1 MAFIGNSG
9 TSTDPEVTLTNTNT
23 DANGAVLRFIKDA
36 GQAGADN
43 DISGVIEFYADD
55 DNQDNILF
63 AKIEGYVAD
72 ASNGDEC
79 GGLKL
84 YVAEN
89 DGNPTAGLSIIGS
102 TTDGEVDVTIGA
114 GAASLTT
121 IAGDLDIPNGGFA
134 LGSDASGDM
143 YYNNSSGVLTRIA
156 VGSDNHVLTLNG
168 AVPGWESASGGG
180 DVSAGS
186 TFTTAGV
193 IMACDGSDK
202 TIDEPGA
209 TLTTNGQG
217 ITVGGTL
224 TTGVDDTG
232 VDVRFYSATT
242 NEGVLYDAS
251 EDELGLLLTTK
262 LKFHDI
268 GGGEEIFA
276 SANGHLEINSGTTL
290 DITAPTVD
298 INAATAVTID
308 GPAVTVASSAASSPI
323 LHITNTHAGA
333 TSGELRFNKDSASGA
348 DSDVMGLIS
357 FYGTDDSDNA
367 HERLAYVD
375 AIITDSAH
383 GSEASSLR
391 FYVAENDA
399 TLTQG
404 LLIAGQA
411 DADGEV
417 DVTIAAGAA
426 STTTI
431 NGTLTVTGATTY
443 TAAATFNGAVT
454 LGDAT
459 GDDIVVTGYVASHIV
474 PKTSDTYDLGTSSLM
489 WRDIYT
495 GDLHLSNKRGNWSV
509 VEEEDM
515 LTIRNNLTGKWYKMG
530 MTEIDPTGRDEGM
543 NKPPV
548 PLP

>member
-1 MAFIGNSG
+1 
-9 TSTDPEVTLTNTNT
+9 
-23 DANGAVLRFIKDA
+23 
-36 GQAGADN
+36 
-43 DISGVIEFYADD
+43 
-55 DNQDNILF
+55 
-63 AKIEGYVAD
+63 
-72 ASNGDEC
+72 
-79 GGLKL
+79 
-84 YVAEN
+84 
-89 DGNPTAGLSIIGS
+89 
-102 TTDGEVDVTIGA
+102 
-114 GAASLTT
+114 
-121 IAGDLDIPNGGFA
+121 
-134 LGSDASGDM
+134 
-143 YYNNSSGVLTRIA
+143 
-156 VGSDNHVLTLNG
+156 
-168 AVPGWESASGGG
+168 
-180 DVSAGS
+180 
-186 TFTTAGV
+186 
-193 IMACDGSDK
+193 
-202 TIDEPGA
+202 
-209 TLTTNGQG
+209 
-217 ITVGGTL
+217 
-224 TTGVDDTG
+224 
-232 VDVRFYSATT
+232 YSATT